1 MSKLTILIII
11 ASIGV
16 IVLERKRIAGDIANK
31 IKKRDETVRNVTK
44 NLKDKTAKG
53 IDWLTDQWEKSKS
66 RKSATTDVIACP
78 ECGQRLRIPK
88 DVNLSITCPRT
99 KCKAVFD
106 HIGKK
111 SVPEE
116 I

>member
-1 MSKLTILIII
+1 MARKLDNEFVKEL
-11 ASIGV
+11 
-16 IVLERKRIAGDIANK
+16 LAGKLKNCLDY
-31 IKKRDETVRNVTK
+31 VRNESK
-44 NLKDKTAKG
+44 NLMDKTAKG
-53 IDWLTDQWEKSKS
+53 INWLNEQWEKFK
-66 RKSATTDVIACP
+66 KGATSDVIACP
-78 ECGQRLRIPK
+78 ECGQKLRIPK